1 MLEVCVDSVES
12 AVAAEEGG
20 AERLELCAALVIG
33 GISPTPALYEAVK
46 KRVDTPVRAMV
57 RPRFGDFLYTPAEKE
72 VMLTETRAWRDAGVE
87 GVVTGALLADGRLDA
102 QFLAEFME
110 ASQGMKR
117 TLHRAF
123 DLCADPFAALEEAV
137 SLGFD
142 TILTSGQKANCRA
155 GAELIGELHRRAAGR
170 IEILVGAGVDAA
182 AIRDLRKSTGCTSYH
197 MSGKV
202 TLSSGM
208 EFRREGVPMGLPGLD
223 EYSIWRTDASRIRAA
238 KEV

>member
-12 AVAAEEGG
+12 AVAAKEGG

-33 GISPTPALYEAVK
+33 GISPTPALYEGVK
-46 KRVDTPVRAMV
+46 ERVDTPVRAMV
-57 RPRFGDFLYTPAEKE
+57 RPRVGDCRYTPAEKE

-137 SLGFD
+137 ALGFN

>member
-12 AVAAEEGG
+12 AVAAKEGG

-72 VMLTETRAWRDAGVE
+72 VMLAETRAWRDAGVE

-102 QFLAEFME
+102 QFLAEFMG
-110 ASQGMKR
+110 ASRGMKR

-123 DLCADPFAALEEAV
+123 DLCVDPFAALEEAV
-137 SLGFD
+137 ALGFD
-142 TILTSGQKANCRA
+142 TILT
-155 GAELIGELHRRAAGR
+155 
-170 IEILVGAGVDAA
+170 
-182 AIRDLRKSTGCTSYH
+182 
-197 MSGKV
+197 
-202 TLSSGM
+202 
-208 EFRREGVPMGLPGLD
+208 
-223 EYSIWRTDASRIRAA
+223 
-238 KEV
+238 

>member
-12 AVAAEEGG
+12 AVAAKEGG

-72 VMLTETRAWRDAGVE
+72 VMLAETRAWRDAGVE

-137 SLGFD
+137 VLGFN